1 VHRGVRTAEN
11 EMNAT
16 GKDLE
21 SPAEEGES
29 PVGESVHER
38 AGSGVPR
45 DTRNL
50 VGRRGD
56 HPPRLN
62 TLSDR

>member
-1 VHRGVRTAEN
+1 
-11 EMNAT
+11 MIST
-16 GKDLE
+16 GKVPE
-21 SPAEEGES
+21 RPAREGES
-29 PVGESVHER
+29 PVWERDHER
-38 AGSGVPR
+38 AGSRVPR

-50 VGRRGD
+50 AGRRGD